1 MQKTTEN
8 TTTAP
13 SVISI
18 LKSDCFF
25 DDLKWITKAISK
37 EATREAITVLNIEKD
52 QDDLETKIVGTDGR
66 RMHILTLPNPMLD
79 QFPAGRYKVT
89 VTAREI
95 LLRSVS
101 DDFPTF
107 PNWRNVIPDHDE
119 HPPKDRVKGLFIT
132 SEVPGALVSGFV
144 SLVNRFPVDEMH
156 PADRIVFNDTF
167 VSDLLGAKTL
177 LARKQDSVKWSYDG
191 AVGKPL
197 IVKTER
203 GVASLTGMIM
213 PLVVR

>member
-8 TTTAP
+8 TTTTP
-13 SVISI
+13 TVISI

-37 EATREAITVLNIEKD
+37 DETREAITVLNIEKD
-52 QDDLETKIVGTDGR
+52 TDDLETNIVGTDGR
-66 RMHILTLPNPMLD
+66 RMHILTLPEAD
-79 QFPAGRYKVT
+79 QFPQGRYKVT

-119 HPPKDRVKGLFIT
+119 HPPKERVKGTFLT
-132 SEVPGALVSGFV
+132 SKVPGALVSGFV
-144 SLVNRFPVDEMH
+144 SLVNRFPVDEMY
-156 PADRIVFNDTF
+156 PADRIVFKDAF

-177 LARKQDSVKWSYDG
+177 LARKQDSEKWSYDG
-191 AVGKPL
+191 AVGTPL
-197 IVKTER
+197 IVKAER
-203 GVASLTGMIM
+203 GIASLTGVIM